1 MPFLR
6 GIHANAKNEWLQQV
20 DARMNDF
27 MHQPLPKDI
36 RCELKNIAHGIHG
49 IGEISIDE
57 TLAYIL
63 EEQAKVSRGF

>member
-27 MHQPLPKDI
+27 MHQPLSMEI
-36 RCELKNIAHGIHG
+36 RRELETIAHGIHG
-49 IGEISIDE
+49 IGEISINE
-57 TLAYIL
+57 TLAYVL
-63 EEQAKVSRGF
+63 EKQANRGF